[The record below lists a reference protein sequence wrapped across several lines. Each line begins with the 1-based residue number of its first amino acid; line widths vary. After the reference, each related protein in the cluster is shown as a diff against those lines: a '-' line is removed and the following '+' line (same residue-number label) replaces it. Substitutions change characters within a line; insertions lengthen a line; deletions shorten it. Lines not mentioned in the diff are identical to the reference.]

1 MPVSVF
7 YKLMIH
13 EYICGRPV
21 VIKHVSKGRRHYDDT
36 ERIINRVEEEE
47 EEEVVVGG
55 AATEAE
61 AEEGIEMTNIDIVV

>member
-47 EEEVVVGG
+47 EVVVGG
-55 AATEAE
+55 AATEGE

>member
-21 VIKHVSKGRRHYDDT
+21 VIKHVSKGRHHYDDT
-36 ERIINRVEEEE
+36 ERIVNRV